1 MTDQGE
7 KFREDVALFRYGV
20 VSELLRCKPATPE
33 YRAKLLELSQ
43 QAWVIPGSTRT
54 RIARQTLRDWVRAYR
69 SGGFDALRPKRR
81 RDSGKPRRM
90 SVEAIELLLAV
101 KRAEP
106 ALSVRQAIARARDSG
121 DVPGDMPLPT
131 TTVHRLFTN
140 EGVMD
145 MAPPGPPADRR
156 RFAWPWAGDLWMSD
170 VMHGPR
176 VPGDRGRKHKTYL
189 IALLDDAT
197 RVIPYAAFHPTE
209 TTPAFLQVLKQG
221 ILRRGRPV
229 RLYVDNGANYR
240 SRQVAL
246 VCARLD
252 IALIHARPYQPSGK
266 GKIERFFRTL
276 RQQFLAG
283 LDDGAMASLEA
294 LNRNLHGWIE
304 GEYHHNPHRGLD
316 GMTPLE
322 KWARAADSV
331 RYVDPGDAGLDA
343 LFLFEA
349 VRRVYRDRTVR
360 LNSRIYEVDAAL
372 AGKKVTLHYDPT
384 LPATRPIKVTLDGSD
399 AGEARPV
406 DLEANA
412 RGRRAAPPPI
422 PFTKPNRD
430 KS

>member
-7 KFREDVALFRYGV
+7 KFRDDVALFRYGV
-20 VSELLRCKPATPE
+20 VSELLRCAPATPE
-33 YRAKLLELSQ
+33 YRAKLAELSQ
-43 QAWVIPGSTRT
+43 QTWAIPGSTRT
-54 RIARQTLRDWVRAYR
+54 RVARQTIRDWVRAWR
-69 SGGFDALRPKRR
+69 AGGFDALKPKRR

-90 SVEAIELLLAV
+90 SVEAIEVLLAV

-106 ALSVRQAIARARDSG
+106 ALSVRQAIDRARGSG
-121 DVPGDMPLPT
+121 DIPDDMPLPP

-145 MAPPGPPADRR
+145 MVPPAPPVDRR
-156 RFAWPWAGDLWMSD
+156 RFAWPWAGELWMSD

-176 VPGDRGRKHKTYL
+176 VPVAGRRKHKTYL

-197 RVIPYAAFHPTE
+197 RVVPYAAFHLSE

-240 SRQVAL
+240 SKQVAL

-266 GKIERFFRTL
+266 GKIERFFRTV
-276 RQQFLAG
+276 RQQCLGNAG
-283 LDDGAMASLEA
+283 LTSLEA
-294 LNRNLHGWIE
+294 LNRSLHGWIE

-322 KWARAADSV
+322 KWARVADGV
-331 RYVDPGDAGLDA
+331 RYVDSRDPGFDA

-349 VRRVYRDRTVR
+349 RRRVYRDRTVR
-360 LNSRIYEVDAAL
+360 LDNRIYEVDAAL
-372 AGKKVTLHYDPT
+372 AGKIVTLHYDPA
-384 LPATRPIKVTLDGSD
+384 LPASRPIRVTLDGND
-399 AGEARPV
+399 AGEARLV

-412 RGRRAAPPPI
+412 RDRRAAPPPI
-422 PFTKPNRD
+422 PFTRPD
-430 KS
+430 KDDS